1 VLIKAKHAKPSHI
14 HNPSI
19 ARGSR
24 LTWWG
29 NLGKEL
35 SFVLKE
41 TSTYVKWTRCLDIEL
56 LVIQDFNYIVA
67 AAAESIAAGTRNEK
81 RAPNPK
87 KKGGL
92 RRG

>member
-24 LTWWG
+24 LTWG

-41 TSTYVKWTRCLDIEL
+41 TSTYVKWTRCLAIEL

-81 RAPNPK
+81 RAPTTP
-87 KKGGL
+87 
-92 RRG
+92 RRKVG